1 MKSTSTSSKPPEKV
15 ENADIRQALWRS
27 IQLVME
33 SAPKELWQIGIFN
46 LVRGVGPSA
55 ALYFSKIV
63 IDNE

>member
-1 MKSTSTSSKPPEKV
+1 MNSTSTSSKPPEKV

-46 LVRGVGPSA
+46 LIRRVGPSA
-55 ALYFSKIV
+55 ALYFHKIV